1 MNRINNQQKWEFLC
15 PTYFT
20 EDKGELVKLF
30 ILSDTK
36 HLICKLIMRRKA
48 ANDVVQEAGSFPWLT
63 EMKKQSSKVSEVT
76 LDAEALFIESVSL
89 SFWLF
94 DWKHNVTR
102 SGWEKVDN
110 RGVKTPVWL
119 NRCVV
124 CPVSE
129 LCVPVPW
136 GEIRGKV
143 WGPDHGRP
151 VLCVHGWADNCG
163 TFNNLIPL
171 LPKGN
176 CFVVTWGSHVKLNR
190 TQVLAPHTLFYPKP
204 AIDKLKCDVA
214 HF

>member
-48 ANDVVQEAGSFPWLT
+48 ANDVVQEAGSFPWLMT

-89 SFWLF
+89 SFWWF

-110 RGVKTPVWL
+110 RGYKDTSVTEPVC
-119 NRCVV
+119 CVSSFRALCSGPMGRDQRESLGSRSRSSCAV
-124 CPVSE
+124 CAR
-129 LCVPVPW
+129 L
-136 GEIRGKV
+136 
-143 WGPDHGRP
+143 
-151 VLCVHGWADNCG
+151 GWQLWD
-163 TFNNLIPL
+163 IQQPH
-171 LPKGN
+171 PP
-176 CFVVTWGSHVKLNR
+176 S
-190 TQVLAPHTLFYPKP
+190 TQR
-204 AIDKLKCDVA
+204 
-214 HF
+214 